1 MTTGVQET
9 LFAFDCGATNWR
21 LYRVAYQVNDPD
33 IKMLGEPQP
42 SPLTSFIDRRLP
54 AIVLLNPEGTS
65 LEGYGEII
73 QQQLEDEQIRD
84 RIREYFKPC
93 IGSHLEQQPL
103 PHQKRYTHA
112 QALSFTRML
121 LESLLDQL
129 KQEKWRGRVFD
140 ESIRFAFAYPVHWRS
155 EQEGAVF
162 NEFQQIILSCFPEH
176 LHDQVRFVSEPGGA
190 MRSLHRQG
198 LLPTREG
205 DDMTLIADVGGST
218 TDFIAGQVDTQTGDL
233 EFVRRYGEPHGG
245 GLYDAELAKYLADE
259 LKIPASA
266 LADDPSALVTLRESG
281 RQLKESLS
289 RQLLR
294 PGSTFHTP
302 QRTITLVMRNRKS
315 FRGIVKLDDH
325 IFKSITRQLNADFEQ
340 LIERGFVEMGI
351 KAKGIGQVIL
361 VGGGSQL
368 YTIVQ
373 HLRKR
378 LGAEKVILAD
388 NPAEVVV
395 MGTALEYGKSFLKP
409 ESAIGAISKHP
420 PKGKPVSKISQP
432 SWQLLS
438 STGEIIQLKEGA
450 NTVGRKSSNDIF
462 LKDNLASRFHAE
474 FKMAQGDLEIIDFG
488 STNGTFVN
496 ASRIEP
502 NQNISLQAGDQ
513 VKIGDSIFTC
523 NLTV

>member
-21 LYRVAYQVNDPD
+21 LYRVAYQANDLD
-33 IKMLGEPQP
+33 KIMLGEPQP

-54 AIVLLNPEGTS
+54 AIVLLNPGGNA

-73 QQQLEDEQIRD
+73 QQQLEDEHIRD

-93 IGSHLEQQPL
+93 IGSHLELQPL

-112 QALSFTRML
+112 QALRFTRML
-121 LESLLDQL
+121 LKALLDQL
-129 KQEKWRGRVFD
+129 QQEKWRGRDFD
-140 ESIRFAFAYPVHWRS
+140 ESVRFAFAYPVHWRS
-155 EQEGAVF
+155 EQEGAIF
-162 NEFQQIILSCFPEH
+162 DEFQQTIFSCFPEH
-176 LHDQVRFVSEPGGA
+176 LHDHIRFVSEPGGA

-198 LLPTREG
+198 LLSAR
-205 DDMTLIADVGGST
+205 DDAMTLIADVGGST
-218 TDFIAGQVDTQTGDL
+218 TDFVAGQVDPETGDL
-233 EFVRRYGEPHGG
+233 EFVHRYGEPHGG

-259 LKIPASA
+259 LNIPASA

-294 PGSTFHTP
+294 SGNTFHAP
-302 QRTITLVMRNRKS
+302 QRTITLVMRDRKS
-315 FRGIVKLDDH
+315 FRGIVKLDDSN
-325 IFKSITRQLNADFEQ
+325 FRTITHQLNEEFEQ
-340 LIERGFVEMGI
+340 LIERGFEKMRL
-351 KAKGIGQVIL
+351 KTEDIGQVIL
-361 VGGGSQL
+361 VGGGAQL

-373 HLRKR
+373 HFRKR

-395 MGTALEYGKSFLKP
+395 MGTALDYGKSFLKTDRKI
-409 ESAIGAISKHP
+409 EAISELP
-420 PKGKPVSKISQP
+420 PKVVPISQDTK
-432 SWQLLS
+432 SFWQLLS
-438 STGEIIQLKEGA
+438 NTGEIVQLKEGP

-474 FKMAQGDLEIIDFG
+474 FRMAEGDLEIIDFG

-496 ASRIEP
+496 GNRIEP
-502 NQNISLQAGDQ
+502 NQSISLQAGAQ

-523 NLTV
+523 MLTV